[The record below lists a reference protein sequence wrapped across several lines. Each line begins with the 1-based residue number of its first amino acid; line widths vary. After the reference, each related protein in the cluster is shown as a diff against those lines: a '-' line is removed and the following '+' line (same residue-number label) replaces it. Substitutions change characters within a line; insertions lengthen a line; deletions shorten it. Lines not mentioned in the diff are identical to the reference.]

1 MSKNGR
7 DGRRS
12 AMGGRSLSRLAGD
25 GPASRAMQEAEA
37 ALGSDTPRERVVGEG
52 LVFMHIIKT
61 AGTSL
66 RQALAAHY
74 DPAEI
79 APQQFLEEMEDVGAE
94 AVRDRYRLMMVHFG
108 FGLASALAPNMI
120 TVLRDPIERIVS
132 IYNFWRGVPLPEDG
146 PVDRAL
152 RYARELSF
160 SEFIRVEDDRIADD
174 IRDSQTMSLVL
185 GNDRWSRERLEG
197 IDRRDILRI
206 AERNLRSFDVTGTTE
221 RMGAFA
227 TEFELRF
234 GIRLEIGRANET
246 PQRFISAGDI
256 SAEDRAWLDEITA
269 LDRHLHERLAGGY
282 LDPDPGLVEARRRAF
297 LNPIRPQ
304 AARIVP
310 QPEKPNAR

>member
-1 MSKNGR
+1 
-7 DGRRS
+7 
-12 AMGGRSLSRLAGD
+12 
-25 GPASRAMQEAEA
+25 
-37 ALGSDTPRERVVGEG
+37 
-52 LVFMHIIKT
+52 
-61 AGTSL
+61 
-66 RQALAAHY
+66 
-74 DPAEI
+74 
-79 APQQFLEEMEDVGAE
+79 
-94 AVRDRYRLMMVHFG
+94 
-108 FGLASALAPNMI
+108 
-120 TVLRDPIERIVS
+120 
-132 IYNFWRGVPLPEDG
+132 
-146 PVDRAL
+146 
-152 RYARELSF
+152 
-160 SEFIRVEDDRIADD
+160 
-174 IRDSQTMSLVL
+174 SQTMSLVL

-269 LDRHLHERLAGGY
+269 LDRHLHERLAGGD

-297 LNPIRPQ
+297 FHPIRPQ